1 MKVERPPQ
9 HDIEGMVER
18 AVELRLP
25 FRKWPVALRELWR
38 ADHESRRRR
47 ELAFINVIALVSCLF
62 CLPLDYSNGQETFQ
76 EGLVLRLGLVVP
88 AYCLAIYTALRGG
101 WVLQRWTS
109 ILPVVC
115 FAGVAGYLGMHN
127 GAAPQN
133 EYVMGSAL
141 IVVLAIVVV
150 PLRPEFIIVMVCLSL
165 AVPWAVWAALP
176 PAPARQA
183 FALLAYL
190 SAISLVALALP
201 FRTATLKDRNFLYAL
216 RSQLASERLIAV
228 NEQLRELSHRDDLT
242 GLPNRRYFERIFHT
256 AFRAAKTRGDDVAV
270 MMIDVDHF
278 KQFNDT
284 HGHAAGDRA
293 LKQVAK
299 ELEKQFAQPGST
311 VARYGGEE
319 FVVVVEHSSHD
330 EALRLADRAR
340 DAVARRP
347 VTLDLVGRVSVTVS
361 IGVALQRSGAASP
374 EALIE
379 RADEALYEAK
389 RAGRNIVRLAREEDR
404 PGAPDALK
412 KSA

>member
-1 MKVERPPQ
+1 M
-9 HDIEGMVER
+9 
-18 AVELRLP
+18 
-25 FRKWPVALRELWR
+25 
-38 ADHESRRRR
+38 
-47 ELAFINVIALVSCLF
+47 
-62 CLPLDYSNGQETFQ
+62 
-76 EGLVLRLGLVVP
+76 
-88 AYCLAIYTALRGG
+88 
-101 WVLQRWTS
+101 
-109 ILPVVC
+109 
-115 FAGVAGYLGMHN
+115 
-127 GAAPQN
+127 
-133 EYVMGSAL
+133 
-141 IVVLAIVVV
+141 
-150 PLRPEFIIVMVCLSL
+150 
-165 AVPWAVWAALP
+165 
-176 PAPARQA
+176 
-183 FALLAYL
+183 
-190 SAISLVALALP
+190 P

>member
-1 MKVERPPQ
+1 VKVERPPQ

-18 AVELRLP
+18 AAELRLP
-25 FRKWPVALRELWR
+25 FHKWPFALRDLWR
-38 ADHESRRRR
+38 NQQASRRRR
-47 ELAFINVIALVSCLF
+47 ELAFINLIGLVTCLL
-62 CLPLDYSNGQETFQ
+62 CLPLDYSIGPRVLEM
-76 EGLVLRLGLVVP
+76 GLILRLGLVVP
-88 AYCLAIYTALRGG
+88 AYLLAIYCALQGG
-101 WVLQRWTS
+101 WLLQRWTS
-109 ILPVVC
+109 ILPAVC
-115 FAGVAGYLGMHN
+115 FAGVAGYLGMHI
-127 GAAPQN
+127 GPSVQN
-133 EYVMGSAL
+133 EYFMGSAL
-141 IVVLAIVVV
+141 LIIIAAVVV
-150 PLRPEFIIVMVCLSL
+150 PLRPYSVAVMVLLSL
-165 AVPWAVWAALP
+165 TALWAVWVALP
-176 PAPARQA
+176 PVRAQQT

-190 SAISLVALALP
+190 TAISLVALAIP
-201 FRTATLKDRNFLYAL
+201 FRTAILKDRNFLYAL
-216 RSQLASERLIAV
+216 RGELASERLIAA

-299 ELEKQFAQPGST
+299 ELEKQFAQSGST

-319 FVVVVEHSSHD
+319 FVVVVEHGSHD

-361 IGVALQRSGAASP
+361 IGVALQRSDAASP